1 MHVRRLPLVVAAL
14 VFSYPALAY
23 TIDVLP
29 PGTLLPPA
37 AYGPVA
43 TFDQV
48 APEPYG
54 STAPYGPLTDG
65 GALFTGG
72 GVVMNNFGQG
82 SDGLYAEPYGDTTNY
97 MAVLGGQSETIAYSG
112 LKDSFGLYW
121 GSVDTYNSLEFY
133 DGATLEATVTGSQV
147 TPYLS
152 ADGGQT
158 SYASNGYV
166 LITGLPSFD
175 SVLVQSS
182 SNSFEFDNVAAR
194 GAPEP
199 STWAML
205 GIGFVGLASL
215 ACRRGRTDR
224 LAPAF
229 A

>member
-175 SVLVQSS
+175 SVVVKSS
-182 SNSFEFDNVAAR
+182 ANSFEFDNVAAR
-194 GAPEP
+194 GVPEP
-199 STWAML
+199 STWTMF
-205 GIGFVGLASL
+205 GVGFVSLASV
-215 ACRRGRTDR
+215 AFRRRQTHR
-224 LAPAF
+224 LAPAL

>member
-72 GVVMNNFGQG
+72 GVVMNNYGQG
-82 SDGLYAEPYGDTTNY
+82 SLGLYATPYGDATNY
-97 MAVLGGQSETIAYSG
+97 MAVLGGRSERIAYSG

-175 SVLVQSS
+175 SVLVKSS
-182 SNSFEFDNVAAR
+182 ANSFEFDNVAAR